1 MLSLGSPGG
10 ATMPQ
15 LPSLQDIVVETLA
28 EMGLSTSSAV
38 IRTLALQGGC
48 LVAEKF
54 RFDAGYA
61 ICPVGS
67 DTIEFYDHGGK
78 LLKTVRIGVA
88 RHKETAA

>member
-1 MLSLGSPGG
+1 
-10 ATMPQ
+10 MPQ
-15 LPSLQDIVVETLA
+15 SPSLQDLVVETLV
-28 EMGLSTSSAV
+28 EMGLSAPDTV

-67 DTIEFYDHGGK
+67 DIIEFYDHGGK
-78 LLKTVRIGVA
+78 LLKTIRISMVR
-88 RHKETAA
+88 RKETAA